1 MGLIPAWGARIHKLC
16 LKINK
21 YNLKKF
27 FNVKIKENNLLD
39 DYNIQINEMNDS
51 DVIRDERGR
60 TEIDFKK
67 VLKHPGQNTK
77 FLKKEAKFIIR
88 KKR

>member
-1 MGLIPAWGARIHKLC
+1 MGLILLGELGSHKLC

-21 YNLKKF
+21 YNLKK

-51 DVIRDERGR
+51 DVIRGCRG
-60 TEIDFKK
+60 K
-67 VLKHPGQNTK
+67 N
-77 FLKKEAKFIIR
+77 
-88 KKR
+88 